1 MKKGILMAVTVLL
14 YSMALAQTPSWV
26 KSRPVVQGKYVG
38 IGMAPTSEPDFQ
50 NKARNNALL
59 EIATQ
64 IGVKVESSSF
74 MQTVDVDGRSKS
86 LFEEKV
92 RESVADHLEGQ
103 ELKDSYNDGGHYYV
117 YYELDIR
124 KYEKAKKDRQK
135 RGIGLGMDYYTKG
148 QASEQ
153 MKN

>member
-1 MKKGILMAVTVLL
+1 
-14 YSMALAQTPSWV
+14 
-26 KSRPVVQGKYVG
+26 
-38 IGMAPTSEPDFQ
+38 MAPTSEADFQ
-50 NKARNNALL
+50 QIARNNALL

-103 ELKDSYNDGGHYYV
+103 ELKDSYNDGSRYYV

-124 KYEKAKKDRQK
+124 KYEKA
-135 RGIGLGMDYYTKG
+135 
-148 QASEQ
+148 
-153 MKN
+153 

>member
-1 MKKGILMAVTVLL
+1 MKKAILITVSALL
-14 YSMALAQTPSWV
+14 CSMAFAQAPSWV

-38 IGMAPTSEPDFQ
+38 IGMAPTSEADFQ
-50 NKARNNALL
+50 QIARNNALL

-92 RESVADHLEGQ
+92 RESVADFLEG
-103 ELKDSYNDGGHYYV
+103 
-117 YYELDIR
+117 
-124 KYEKAKKDRQK
+124 
-135 RGIGLGMDYYTKG
+135 
-148 QASEQ
+148 
-153 MKN
+153 